1 MGPVFLFDVGVV
13 IFVIGAATGELD
25 GGFSLGEVSEEVV
38 VKEFGAVV
46 AVEAEEGEGQ
56 GFFDVLKLLQDRG
69 FSFAPDRSLFGPAG
83 GDVDAVDGIGEHA
96 G

>member
-1 MGPVFLFDVGVV
+1 VGPVFLFDVGVV
-13 IFVIGAATGELD
+13 IFVVGAAAGELD
-25 GGFSLGEVSEEVV
+25 RVFSLLKVTIEVV
-38 VKEFGAVV
+38 VEEFGAVV

-56 GFFDVLKLLQDRG
+56 GFFDVFNLFEYGG
-69 FSFAPDRSLFGPAG
+69 FSFSPDGPLFGLAG